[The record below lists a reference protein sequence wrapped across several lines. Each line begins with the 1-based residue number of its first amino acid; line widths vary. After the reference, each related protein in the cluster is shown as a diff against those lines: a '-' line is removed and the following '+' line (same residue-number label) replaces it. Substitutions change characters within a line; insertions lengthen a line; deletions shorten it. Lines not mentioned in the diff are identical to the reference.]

1 MRIMGAIISA
11 IDSPKDG
18 VVASAH
24 ARFIAELCYCGNA
37 WSPAEADAR
46 WIRVCERTP
55 GLAQFVGG
63 RARFD
68 KLAAGVLTFT
78 ALQTELV
85 RIEFEKKADTL
96 DV

>member
-1 MRIMGAIISA
+1 MGAILSA
-11 IDSPKDG
+11 IDTPPDG

-24 ARFIAELCYCGNA
+24 ARFIAELCYCGNP

-46 WIRVCERTP
+46 WIRVCERSP

-63 RARFD
+63 RERFD
-68 KLAAGVLTFT
+68 KLASGVLTFT

-85 RIEFEKKADTL
+85 RIEFEKKEQTSDFGE
-96 DV
+96 